1 MFEGQNVLKILST
14 QRNFWPFPISKYQF
28 DTFSRLKHVFP
39 WINYV
44 IWKWYEQRVFLYGTW
59 YDNETRMSDFQRY
72 WTSDVSGS
80 ESGPRN
86 IQQKSH
92 SAEFFK
98 SKVKI
103 FRKFTCNKNP
113 EHLSVDP
120 WLKMTNFWHVK
131 LMCLKLI
138 SSSLG
143 EKP

>member
-1 MFEGQNVLKILST
+1 MFEGQNVLKILYAT
-14 QRNFWPFPISKYQF
+14 KIWPFPISKYQF

-39 WINYV
+39 WINYA

-80 ESGPRN
+80 ESGLRN

-92 SAEFFK
+92 SDEFFK
-98 SKVKI
+98 SKVKS
-103 FRKFTCNKNP
+103 FRKST
-113 EHLSVDP
+113 SDWSP
-120 WLKMTNFWHVK
+120 WIPDWKWLISFWHVK